1 VITKHKALSIAML
14 LAVAVFVV
22 LPVFRESGYW
32 PNIILFAVIGAA
44 FSAPY
49 TLGQSIAADVV
60 DFDSLKT
67 NEPRA
72 GLVISFFG
80 LAIKG
85 GDALGAGFAL
95 MLVGWLGF
103 EAGTGAKS
111 PEAISALASVFS
123 LLPIT
128 FYVLAVALIWT
139 FPITPE
145 VQKRIRR
152 LIERRAARAASRKA
166 QTPAQ

>member
-1 VITKHKALSIAML
+1 
-14 LAVAVFVV
+14 
-22 LPVFRESGYW
+22 
-32 PNIILFAVIGAA
+32 
-44 FSAPY
+44 
-49 TLGQSIAADVV
+49 
-60 DFDSLKT
+60 
-67 NEPRA
+67 
-72 GLVISFFG
+72 
-80 LAIKG
+80 
-85 GDALGAGFAL
+85 
-95 MLVGWLGF
+95 
-103 EAGTGAKS
+103 
-111 PEAISALASVFS
+111 VFS